1 MPQPAAP
8 LSVHWF
14 SGSWPAGT
22 DVQVPVVV
30 ASAHERQVPVQAVV
44 QQVPCS
50 QNPELHS
57 LAAAHGALT
66 GFLPQLP
73 LTQLLGGLQSP
84 FVVHDVRQA
93 PLVPHTYGS
102 QVVGVA
108 AWLPVPLQ
116 VRPRERHPTQV
127 APAHPVPEA

>member
-1 MPQPAAP
+1 
-8 LSVHWF
+8 
-14 SGSWPAGT
+14 
-22 DVQVPVVV
+22 VQVPVVV